1 MIWEKLA
8 FNLSAGPMCVL
19 TAAPVNATHAEPVL
33 VAASRRVMAGPQ
45 ALIRAIG
52 RHVSVDVERTVEVNT
67 KLGHRPS
74 ILQDLTAGRPMEID
88 ALYSVALEM
97 ARMAGVAMPTMEL
110 LAALIRVRAR
120 EAGLYGRWR
129 CEKHGGTWQ
138 RNMIGRATHFDE
150 LAAALHKIYRPPR
163 TKGVSPTP

>member
-1 MIWEKLA
+1 M
-8 FNLSAGPMCVL
+8 
-19 TAAPVNATHAEPVL
+19 
-33 VAASRRVMAGPQ
+33 
-45 ALIRAIG
+45 
-52 RHVSVDVERTVEVNT
+52 

-97 ARMAGVAMPTMEL
+97 ARMAGVAMPTMEWQ
-110 LAALIRVRAR
+110 AGADPRAGAGGGALWK
-120 EAGLYGRWR
+120 WR

-138 RNMIGRATHFDE
+138 RNRNPLGGATHFDE